1 MRGQRRARDVPV
13 QYSTGTVQCRYSTG
27 TVQHC
32 TGTGKKIPGGAGTHT
47 GHTGTGVQVLYCGRS
62 PKMAGA
68 FGSPIFLRE
77 RAGEHGVHI

>member
-32 TGTGKKIPGGAGTHT
+32 TGTGKKIPGEP
-47 GHTGTGVQVLYCGRS
+47 GHTRDTRAPVYRSCTADGVQKWQALS
-62 PKMAGA
+62 GA
-68 FGSPIFLRE
+68 QFSSVS
-77 RAGEHGVHI
+77 VHIYR